1 MNAANQ
7 AVAVWTSVSGDL
19 PFVTAWDV
27 RLNIDSTLTVLMD
40 GYGVFEAPAPHR
52 GQAPRI
58 VNAADLSDRAAAPG
72 SLISVLGANVKQ
84 ARSGQNLYPVLFP
97 SSLSSQ
103 LQVPFEVTPGTLQLA
118 VEGDGGIWVA
128 PLNVKDAAPAIF
140 VDADGAPVLQDASTG
155 LVIDPA
161 TPLHPGAV
169 VQVLATG
176 LGRVSPDW
184 PTGVAAPVDS
194 PPVVRAPVSAFLDG
208 RPIKVTRAI
217 LAPTFIGN
225 YLVEL
230 EIPALVNRGA
240 GELRIVVN
248 GEESNRVRLYLE
260 PDIAVQ

>member
-1 MNAANQ
+1 M
-7 AVAVWTSVSGDL
+7 AV
-19 PFVTAWDV
+19 
-27 RLNIDSTLTVLMD
+27 
-40 GYGVFEAPAPHR
+40 
-52 GQAPRI
+52 
-58 VNAADLSDRAAAPG
+58 
-72 SLISVLGANVKQ
+72 
-84 ARSGQNLYPVLFP
+84 
-97 SSLSSQ
+97 
-103 LQVPFEVTPGTLQLA
+103 
-118 VEGDGGIWVA
+118 IWVA

-161 TPLHPGAV
+161 TPLHRGAD